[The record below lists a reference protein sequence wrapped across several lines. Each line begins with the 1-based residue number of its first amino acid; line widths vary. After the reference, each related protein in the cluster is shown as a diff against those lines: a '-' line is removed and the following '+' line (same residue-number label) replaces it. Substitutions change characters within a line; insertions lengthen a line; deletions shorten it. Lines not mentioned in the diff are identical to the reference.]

1 MKKHI
6 NRMLA
11 LLLVCAVFCSMVI
24 SVSAAEVG
32 ENEYYIQETRATSN
46 LPFAMVASQVKD
58 YVDTVNSGKS
68 FSKNDVTSYVTTY
81 GKLYSTL
88 SSGTYKAGICYYVNG
103 KVVYHS
109 NLSVQKTSG
118 DFFDLA
124 KAKSYLSDSYTYYA
138 FADNLASTSYYV
150 HGTVS
155 VDQY

>member
-11 LLLVCAVFCSMVI
+11 LILICCVFCSMGI
-24 SVSAAEVG
+24 SVSAAEAG
-32 ENEYYIQETRATSN
+32 ENEYYIQETRATSK
-46 LPFAMVASQVKD
+46 LPFAMVAIQVKD

-68 FSKNDVTSYVTTY
+68 FTKNDITNNVTTF

-88 SSGTYKAGICYYVNG
+88 SGGTYKAGICYYVNG
-103 KVVYHS
+103 TVVYHT

-118 DFFDLA
+118 SIFDLT
-124 KAKSYLSDSYTYYA
+124 KSKSYLSDSITYYA